1 VVGEDQVEESHDF
14 VELSLKVKGT
24 DTSLT
29 EAIEQAKK
37 VIKEIENVAEGLCV
51 EHGSKQACEQIVEA
65 G

>member
-1 VVGEDQVEESHDF
+1 M
-14 VELSLKVKGT
+14 KGT

-37 VIKEIENVAEGLCV
+37 VIKEIEKVAEGLCV